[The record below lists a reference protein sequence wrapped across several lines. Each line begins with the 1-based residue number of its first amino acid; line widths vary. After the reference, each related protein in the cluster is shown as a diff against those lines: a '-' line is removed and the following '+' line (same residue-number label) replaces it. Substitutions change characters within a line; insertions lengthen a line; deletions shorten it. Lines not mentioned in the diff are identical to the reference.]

1 MLIKTLLVLKPYALL
16 ISICYT
22 VLLVIASF
30 ISLDDIPEIDV
41 DQGDKVFHLLVYF
54 ILVILWYVAIF
65 VKVNWNK
72 SKKIFIIELFSVVF
86 GIIIEFLQGNLTSY
100 RATDSLDILAN
111 TIGVLLASIV
121 LWLSNKNVKNK

>member
-22 VLLVIASF
+22 ILLVIASF

-54 ILVILWYVAIF
+54 LLVILWYVALF
-65 VKVNWNK
+65 EKVNWNK
-72 SKKIFIIELFSVVF
+72 SKQIFIIALCSVVF

>member
-1 MLIKTLLVLKPYALL
+1 MLIKTLLVLKKYALL

-22 VLLVIASF
+22 ILLVIASF

-54 ILVILWYVAIF
+54 LLVILWYVTLIE
-65 VKVNWNK
+65 KVNWNK
-72 SKKIFIIELFSVVF
+72 GKQIFTISLCSVVF
-86 GIIIEFLQGNLTSY
+86 GIIIELLQGNLTSY

-111 TIGVLLASIV
+111 IIGVLLASIV
-121 LWLSNKNVKNK
+121 LWLSNKNVKNE